1 MKSKLLAAL
10 LGIGLLIVAGAA
22 PAEANTAE
30 ANTAQAAAAPHSTT
44 YTMYVTLYGAL
55 DNDPPGSAAIAY
67 PQIHSQAGGT
77 GTYSNPVTFAT
88 SSSELAPGTRVYY
101 AYLKKYFIMED
112 SCAACISDWKSG
124 KRHIDMWAGN
134 STNSAILSCENK
146 LTRSGSVIVNPASNL
161 TVDTTP
167 IFNTSTHK
175 CYSP

>member
-10 LGIGLLIVAGAA
+10 LGIGLLIAGAA
-22 PAEANTAE
+22 PAEANTA
-30 ANTAQAAAAPHSTT
+30 QAAVTPHSTT

-55 DNDPPGSAAIAY
+55 DNDPPGSADIAY
-67 PQIHSQAGGT
+67 PQIHSKAGGT

-112 SCAACISDWKSG
+112 DCAQCDSDWKSG

-134 STNSAILSCENK
+134 STNSGILACEDK

-161 TVDTTP
+161 AVDTTP

>member
-1 MKSKLLAAL
+1 MTSKLLAAL

-22 PAEANTAE
+22 PA
-30 ANTAQAAAAPHSTT
+30 QAAVAPHSTT
-44 YTMYVTLYGAL
+44 SPLYVTLYGAL

-67 PQIHSQAGGT
+67 PQINSKAGGT

-112 SCAACISDWKSG
+112 SCAACISDWNSG
-124 KRHIDMWAGN
+124 KKRHIDMWAGN
-134 STNSAILSCENK
+134 STNSGILACEDK
-146 LTRSGSVIVNPASNL
+146 LTRSGSVSVNPASNL

>member
-1 MKSKLLAAL
+1 MTGKLLVAL
-10 LGIGLLIVAGAA
+10 LGIGLLFAGAA
-22 PAEANTAE
+22 PATANTAR
-30 ANTAQAAAAPHSTT
+30 AAASPHSTT

-67 PQIHSQAGGT
+67 PQIHSRAGGT

-88 SSSELAPGTRVYY
+88 NRSELAPGTRVYY
-101 AYLKKYFIMED
+101 SYLKKYFIMED
-112 SCAACISDWKSG
+112 DCAQCDSDWNSG
-124 KRHIDMWAGN
+124 KRHIDLWAGN
-134 STNSAILSCENK
+134 SNNSGILACEDK

-167 IFNTSTHK
+167 IFNSSTHK

>member
-1 MKSKLLAAL
+1 MTGKLLVAL
-10 LGIGLLIVAGAA
+10 LGIGLLFAGAA
-22 PAEANTAE
+22 PAT
-30 ANTAQAAAAPHSTT
+30 ANTAQVAASPHSTT

-88 SSSELAPGTRVYY
+88 NRSELAPGTRVYY
-101 AYLKKYFIMED
+101 SYLKKYFIMED
-112 SCAACISDWKSG
+112 DCAQCDSDWNSG
-124 KRHIDMWAGN
+124 KKRHIDLWAGN
-134 STNSAILSCENK
+134 SNNSGILACEDK

-167 IFNTSTHK
+167 IFNSSTHK

>member
-1 MKSKLLAAL
+1 MTSKLLAAL
-10 LGIGLLIVAGAA
+10 LGIGLLIAGAA
-22 PAEANTAE
+22 PA
-30 ANTAQAAAAPHSTT
+30 QAAVTPHSTT

-55 DNDPPGSAAIAY
+55 DNDPPGSADIAY

-112 SCAACISDWKSG
+112 SCAACVSDWNNGK

-134 STNSAILSCENK
+134 STNSGILACEDK

>member
-1 MKSKLLAAL
+1 MKSKLLVAL
-10 LGIGLLIVAGAA
+10 LGIGLLFAGAA
-22 PAEANTAE
+22 PA
-30 ANTAQAAAAPHSTT
+30 QAAASPHSTT

-88 SSSELAPGTRVYY
+88 NKSELAPGTRVYY
-101 AYLKKYFIMED
+101 SYLKKYFIMED
-112 SCAACISDWKSG
+112 DCAQCDSDWNSG
-124 KRHIDMWAGN
+124 KKRHIDLWAGN
-134 STNSAILSCENK
+134 STNSGILACEDK